1 MVECWLPYGKTEI
14 HITVPIQDLMG
25 ILEPRFNQPLEDAP
39 TSLEKAIAE
48 AFKGEAAEKA
58 SGGLAAI
65 AIDGALN
72 PSLAALASSK
82 VVERLRGG
90 GASPDSIVLIV
101 GNGWRRHS
109 DPQLIEALRA
119 QGPLRDL
126 KIYEH
131 TLRAGELTDLGAT
144 ERGTMVSINRHFASA
159 QLRIVIGETHP
170 DALTG
175 FKGPQDVL
183 LPGISSL
190 KTVEMNR
197 IHALREVP
205 GPGKVEG
212 NQLLEDVMEVAKLA
226 DVDLAVNIVSSPE
239 GGLLGVYAGDLE
251 EVWRRAISDFGEA
264 FRVRVENRPEIL
276 VLSAGGFKH
285 DHDLY
290 SAIWALS
297 PAKDMADR
305 GFLIILAAECSEGLG
320 VEGLRTLSKM
330 ERVEEL
336 RRSYTLGAEAVNL
349 LKSTLR
355 RSQVH
360 IVSALPRS
368 YLEPL
373 GLKPHRT
380 ANEALASAV
389 EGRRGRKTLVIP
401 RGCITIPELS

>member
-14 HITVPIQDLMG
+14 HITIPIQDLIG
-25 ILEPRFNQPLEDAP
+25 ILEPKFDQPLEDFSTP
-39 TSLEKAIAE
+39 LEKAITE
-48 AFKGEAAEKA
+48 AFEGEAAEKA
-58 SGGLAAI
+58 RGGQVAI
-65 AIDGALN
+65 AIDGTLN
-72 PSLAALASSK
+72 PSLAASASSK
-82 VVERLRGG
+82 VVERLRMG
-90 GASPDSIVLIV
+90 GASPDKIILII
-101 GNGWRRHS
+101 GNGWGRHS

-119 QGPLRDL
+119 QPPLKDL

-131 TLRAGELTDLGAT
+131 TRRTVELTALGT
-144 ERGTMVSINRHFASA
+144 TKRGTMVSINSHFASA

-175 FKGPQDVL
+175 FKGPQEVL
-183 LPGISSL
+183 IPGISSL
-190 KTVEMNR
+190 KTIEMNR
-197 IHALREVP
+197 IRALGEVP

-212 NQLLEDVMEVAKLA
+212 NQLLEDVMEAAKMA
-226 DVDLAVNIVSSPE
+226 AVDLAVNMVSSPH
-239 GGLLGVYAGDLE
+239 GGLLGVYAGDLQ
-251 EVWRRAISDFGEA
+251 EVWRRALSDFGGV

-285 DHDLY
+285 DRDLY

-297 PAKDMADR
+297 AAKDMAER
-305 GFLIILAAECSEGLG
+305 GFSIILAAECSEGLG

-330 ERVEEL
+330 EKIEEL
-336 RRSYTLGAEAVNL
+336 RRSYTLGAEAVHL

-355 RSQVH
+355 KSQVH

-380 ANEALASAV
+380 ANDALTSAV

>member
-14 HITVPIQDLMG
+14 HITIPIQDLIG
-25 ILEPRFNQPLEDAP
+25 VLEPRFNQPLDA
-39 TSLEKAIAE
+39 SAALEKAITE
-48 AFKGEAAEKA
+48 AFEGGVAEKA
-58 SGGLAAI
+58 RGGKVAI
-65 AIDGALN
+65 AIDGTLN
-72 PSLAALASSK
+72 PNLAALASSK
-82 VVERLRGG
+82 VVERLRMG
-90 GASPDSIVLIV
+90 GASPDSIILIV

-119 QGPLRDL
+119 QAPLRGL

-131 TLRAGELTDLGAT
+131 TRGTDELTDLGAT
-144 ERGTMVSINRHFASA
+144 KRGTMVSINSHFASA
-159 QLRIVIGETHP
+159 QLKIVIGETHP

-175 FKGPQDVL
+175 FKGPQEVL
-183 LPGISSL
+183 IPGISSL

-197 IHALREVP
+197 IRALGAVP

-212 NQLLEDVMEVAKLA
+212 NQLLEDLMEAAKLA
-226 DVDLAVNIVSSPE
+226 VVDLAVNMVSSPD
-239 GGLLGVYAGDLE
+239 GGLLGVYAGEVE
-251 EVWRRAISDFGEA
+251 EVWRRALSDFGGA
-264 FRVRVENRPEIL
+264 FRVRVENKPEIL

-285 DHDLY
+285 DHDMY

-297 PAKDMADR
+297 AAKDMAER
-305 GFLIILAAECSEGLG
+305 GFSIILAAECSEGLG

-330 ERVEEL
+330 EKIEEL
-336 RRSYTLGAEAVNL
+336 RRSYTLGAEAVHL
-349 LKSTLR
+349 LKDTLR

-380 ANEALASAV
+380 ANDALASAV

-401 RGCITIPELS
+401 RGCITIPESP